1 MHNSG
6 LGHDQYHQ
14 FHVELAEMVVADQ
27 EHHQADQD
35 HDHRLEKV
43 HDLIA
48 GIFRTTFIPIHLSV
62 L

>member
-6 LGHDQYHQ
+6 LGHVQYHQ

-35 HDHRLEKV
+35 HDHRLGKV

-48 GIFRTTFIPIHLSV
+48 GIF
-62 L
+62 